1 MVIICQVT
9 EGEEGNE
16 SVIYKIEIPAN
27 RYEYRHSRT
36 TKLKEIYEA

>member
-1 MVIICQVT
+1 MYTMVNIFQVS

-27 RYEYRHSRT
+27 RYEYPQGP
-36 TKLKEIYEA
+36 KN

>member
-1 MVIICQVT
+1 MVNIFQVT

-36 TKLKEIYEA
+36 TNLKEIYEA